1 MTIRKKT
8 SKLARPLPDLE
19 KICVRKNG
27 RRSSFLKNLKTTAH
41 DVVIQGGRNIMDLK
55 THLDDYAAYYMVH
68 AHPKTGTSKSAASY
82 VSRIKRAYRIALK
95 DPDVASLTGNKEIE
109 ELVHAMVVLDN
120 KSRSLL
126 LETMEALALKEFE
139 KSRNRAYLDVVS
151 SLRLYREYV
160 SDLKEGKNRLKLKG
174 RLLAKLKKM
183 GFFSHDMLMRRFL
196 ARVNTWDRVASDWC
210 LPFRIASAIFG
221 DEPAYRQMIEEALD
235 EMEFR
240 TSSGILRLKDI
251 RYIRINADG
260 RVHAYANG
268 KMHLIYN
275 NGKTWRPMRAKS
287 LADISIDHDPSL
299 KKVAPSLIFSGE
311 CPELRRLSDDILAV
325 IMASGN
331 SAWLTKQQ
339 KSKIANYY
347 LYGVETTGKKKPALV
362 IRYWN
367 APGYDKAQLLEDIRK
382 VFRATR
388 LEAMETRSNSK
399 KGA

>member
-1 MTIRKKT
+1 
-8 SKLARPLPDLE
+8 
-19 KICVRKNG
+19 
-27 RRSSFLKNLKTTAH
+27 
-41 DVVIQGGRNIMDLK
+41 MDLK

-139 KSRNRAYLDVVS
+139 KSKNRAYLDVVS

-174 RLLAKLKKM
+174 RLSAKLKEM

-210 LPFRIASAIFG
+210 LPFRIASAIFA
-221 DEPAYRQMIEEALD
+221 DDPSYRQMLEEALD

-251 RYIRINADG
+251 KYIRIDADG
-260 RVHAYANG
+260 RVHAYAHG
-268 KMHLIYN
+268 KVHLVYN
-275 NGKTWRPMRAKS
+275 NGKAWAPMRAKS

-299 KKVAPSLIFSGE
+299 KKMAPSLILSGD
-311 CPELRRLSDDILAV
+311 CPELRRLSDDLLAV
-325 IMASGN
+325 IKGSGN
-331 SAWLTKQQ
+331 GNWLAKQQ

-347 LYGVETTGKKKPALV
+347 LYGVEKTERKKPALV
-362 IRYWN
+362 AHYWN
-367 APGYDKAQLLEDIRK
+367 AAGYDREALLKEFRK
-382 VFRATR
+382 LFRATR
-388 LEAMETRSNSK
+388 LEAMDTRSNSI